1 MKMFA
6 QKKMI
11 VLWFAALAL
20 LLAVSACTDYAEE
33 FKDEYEELFAL
44 GSSDDS
50 NNESSSSEKGMSS
63 SSIGSGKYETFV
75 DERDSNVYK
84 IVSIGKQKWFAEN
97 LRFDSDTSS
106 KVGTNF
112 CAEGDADCS
121 IYGRFY
127 GSKKVNEGAEY
138 CPDGWHTPSL
148 DEWVVL
154 KATKRDIED
163 YLSVEDGGNNSTG
176 FNALLAGHWSSKA
189 SYNRDSVA
197 EFIYRTEI
205 SDSSYV
211 VWLSDSEYFSTKQ
224 SNASWYA
231 PIRCLSD
238 EYSGVRASSYSVSE
252 CDGTTLYDAS
262 KDASEQGLE
271 WVVWSCGDSC
281 DSTYSDV
288 GMAAFIGSPDENSD
302 VSNWGGV
309 CVEFESN
316 GTALLWV
323 KKTGDE
329 STFVGLNTPL
339 VATNGVE
346 KRAFPWASFDGLDQ
360 KEPYKEGVVEVSYKN
375 FDEPKHVKYVIK
387 KITTLN
393 KNVNLPSRSS
403 DSAPVESSSSV
414 ENGDAASGWI
424 WRGDADDGS
433 VIWNVKG
440 DEFYAR
446 FSVPMDSVSGTISE
460 RMKSLIDTC
469 KGVCGNK
476 IKSNSTTIDVYATI
490 DLSKTNDQWKGL
502 CAEVEGDSV
511 SITVNGTKSSNY
523 LTAKGEFATS
533 FNALV
538 SDSLLKS
545 QGSTLIVHFLKRGSG
560 YFNIR
565 ALGNYGACEKLEL
578 KDNSIPRDSIAFPL
592 GRAAWKYLN
601 LDVDYDILTDDRD
614 GKRYKTVALNGLVWM
629 AENLNYSTGTDQR
642 CGGSDGLAGNGCNIY
657 GALYKKEDLDDACP
671 TGWHVAT
678 SDDWDNLVGYYGGEN
693 NASSKLMSQYET
705 FGNNS
710 SKNFG
715 TNESGFSVINAGYYK
730 SLNSTIA
737 SFGAYGDFW
746 RHDET
751 NDSFGY
757 EGFGSAKVYTKA
769 NADEGNEYPVRCV
782 SDKLDSKSPLS
793 FMNASVKYGTMTDS
807 RDNHIYRTVNIG
819 TQKWFAENLAYDTT
833 ETTKCRD
840 DDCNLYGRMY
850 QTYGVNDGAEYCP
863 EGWHTPTN
871 DEWKYLKNSLTDQ
884 GNSLIS
890 SVNGGGNETGFSA
903 VLIGRFTNSTVVGSG
918 NYADFISVEGYV
930 QLSSSGVNVRSENDD
945 DKASRYRSIRC
956 LWNGS
961 TMESSSSSGNN
972 QEPGESS
979 SSSSAF
985 ECSEDN
991 DSWCLLN
998 SELNYSSYVDDRD
1011 SRTYKTITYNG
1022 LEWFAENLAY
1032 NPGGDTITY
1041 CGHDADGCD
1050 IYGRLYNK
1058 QSVMDGSQFCPDD
1071 WRIPSAEEVLSLQD
1085 FCESSDDGNSCSD
1098 LISAYNGGSNSSGLS
1113 FVFAGRYSISFSTYG
1128 EYYGIDSY
1136 AEIMVNDGTAYQ
1148 TSKNKLSPTTF
1159 AGNNSNRHHSIRCV
1173 RGSLITSSSSVD
1185 VESSS
1190 SVAED

>member
-271 WVVWSCGDSC
+271 WVFWSCDDSC

-375 FDEPKHVKYVIK
+375 FDESKHVKYVIK

-414 ENGDAASGWI
+414 EDSDAPSVFL
-424 WRGDADDGS
+424 WRGDQNDGS
-433 VIWNVKG
+433 VVWTADE
-440 DEFYAR
+440 DEFFVR
-446 FSVPMDSVSGTISE
+446 FPVPMDSFAGTMSE
-460 RMKSLIDTC
+460 RMKALIDTC
-469 KGVCGNK
+469 KGVCGKMLEK
-476 IKSNSTTIDVYATI
+476 IGSNSNPYYVKNFSAEIDI
-490 DLSKTNDQWKGL
+490 SNSNGQWKGL
-502 CAEVEGDSV
+502 CAIVEGDSV
-511 SITVNGTKSSNY
+511 TVTVNATRANY
-523 LTAKGEFATS
+523 MTAKGEYADTS
-533 FNALV
+533 LNVLF

-545 QGSTLIVHFLKRGSG
+545 LGSKLTVYFMKKGTG

-565 ALGNYGACEKLEL
+565 ALGNYDECKNLNL
-578 KDNSIPRDSIAFPL
+578 KNNGIPQDSIIYPL
-592 GRAAWKYLN
+592 GKTAWKYLN
-601 LDVDYDILTDDRD
+601 PEVEYGVLTDSRD
-614 GKRYKTVALNGLVWM
+614 GNRYKTVSLYNKVWM
-629 AENLNYSTGTDQR
+629 AENLNYSVESNQK
-642 CGGSDGLAGNGCNIY
+642 CGGPDGLAGNGCNIY
-657 GALYKKEDLDDACP
+657 GSLYGKESLENACP
-671 TGWHVAT
+671 SGWHVAT
-678 SDDWDNLVGYYGGEN
+678 DGDWDEIVNYMGGVN
-693 NASSKLMSQYET
+693 DATPKLMSKYEKY
-705 FGNNS
+705 GNS
-710 SKNFG
+710 SSKSFG
-715 TNESGFSVINAGYYK
+715 TNVSGFSVVNAGYFDANNGEISSVGK
-730 SLNSTIA
+730 
-737 SFGAYGDFW
+737 YGDFW
-746 RHDET
+746 RVGEYD
-751 NDSFGY
+751 DSFLY
-757 EGFGSAKVYTKA
+757 TGFGSSYVYVSSPGKVG
-769 NADEGNEYPVRCV
+769 DNEYSVRCV
-782 SDKLDSKSPLS
+782 
-793 FMNASVKYGTMTDS
+793 
-807 RDNHIYRTVNIG
+807 RDE
-819 TQKWFAENLAYDTT
+819 A
-833 ETTKCRD
+833 
-840 DDCNLYGRMY
+840 
-850 QTYGVNDGAEYCP
+850 
-863 EGWHTPTN
+863 
-871 DEWKYLKNSLTDQ
+871 DE
-884 GNSLIS
+884 
-890 SVNGGGNETGFSA
+890 
-903 VLIGRFTNSTVVGSG
+903 
-918 NYADFISVEGYV
+918 
-930 QLSSSGVNVRSENDD
+930 
-945 DKASRYRSIRC
+945 
-956 LWNGS
+956 
-961 TMESSSSSGNN
+961 
-972 QEPGESS
+972 
-979 SSSSAF
+979 
-985 ECSEDN
+985 
-991 DSWCLLN
+991 
-998 SELNYSSYVDDRD
+998 
-1011 SRTYKTITYNG
+1011 
-1022 LEWFAENLAY
+1022 
-1032 NPGGDTITY
+1032 
-1041 CGHDADGCD
+1041 
-1050 IYGRLYNK
+1050 
-1058 QSVMDGSQFCPDD
+1058 
-1071 WRIPSAEEVLSLQD
+1071 
-1085 FCESSDDGNSCSD
+1085 
-1098 LISAYNGGSNSSGLS
+1098 
-1113 FVFAGRYSISFSTYG
+1113 
-1128 EYYGIDSY
+1128 
-1136 AEIMVNDGTAYQ
+1136 
-1148 TSKNKLSPTTF
+1148 
-1159 AGNNSNRHHSIRCV
+1159 
-1173 RGSLITSSSSVD
+1173 
-1185 VESSS
+1185 
-1190 SVAED
+1190 